1 LRKEFIDSGQMA
13 AHAFAPFCLLFDNGS
28 LRPESTLNL
37 RTIAR
42 RLQVVIGTKVQAVSL
57 LHSSAVAPSELG
69 GVPAQVLE
77 PALDAL
83 LAAGVN
89 GIVLLP
95 LFFGPSAALTEFL
108 PARLEHLRRIHPAMR
123 VRVGQWL
130 VDASREQDARIAAIL
145 AGKVRAVIA
154 AFALD
159 RPNVV
164 LVDHG
169 SPQRGVAEVRHL
181 LGRQLRALLGKAVGQ
196 LAVASMERRAG
207 PEYDFSGPLLATVL
221 GQPGFCQGNLVLAQ
235 QFLSPGRH
243 AGSGGD
249 VARICA
255 AAEQAH
261 RGLKIHPT
269 DLIGGDP
276 QIVDVLADRYGEAR
290 LRPPF

>member
-1 LRKEFIDSGQMA
+1 
-13 AHAFAPFCLLFDNGS
+13 
-28 LRPESTLNL
+28 
-37 RTIAR
+37 
-42 RLQVVIGTKVQAVSL
+42 VQAVSL
-57 LHSSAVAPSELG
+57 LHSAAVAPSELG

-83 LAAGVN
+83 LAAGLN
-89 GIVLLP
+89 DIVLLP

-108 PARLEHLRRIHPAMR
+108 PARLEHLRRAYPAMR

-130 VDASREQDARIAAIL
+130 VDASRGQDARIAAIL

-154 AFALD
+154 TVALD

-169 SPQRGVAEVRHL
+169 SPQRAVAEVRNL
-181 LGRQLRALLGKAVGQ
+181 LGRQLGALLGEAVGQ
-196 LAVASMERRAG
+196 LAVASMEQPAG
-207 PEYDFSGPLLATVL
+207 PEYDFCGPLLATVL
-221 GQPGFCQGNLVLAQ
+221 KQPGFCKGNLVLAQ

-243 AGSGGD
+243 AGPGGD

-261 RGLKIHPT
+261 PGLKTYST

-276 QIVDVLADRYGEAR
+276 QLIAVLADRYREAR
-290 LRPPF
+290 LRAPY